1 MLRIETNKENNT
13 FYRVRSLYLKHL
25 TMYSTLG
32 KQTLLKCHADITSG
46 QLLLINIFITEAMF
60 IYDDVYGSNKSCM

>member
-1 MLRIETNKENNT
+1 MRIETNKENKT
-13 FYRVRSLYLKHL
+13 SYRVRSLYLKHL
-25 TMYSTLG
+25 TLYYTLG
-32 KQTLLKCHADITSG
+32 KHTLLKCHADITSG

>member
-1 MLRIETNKENNT
+1 MRIETNKENNT
-13 FYRVRSLYLKHL
+13 SYRVRSLYLKQL
-25 TMYSTLG
+25 TMYYTLG
-32 KQTLLKCHADITSG
+32 KHTLLKCHADITSG